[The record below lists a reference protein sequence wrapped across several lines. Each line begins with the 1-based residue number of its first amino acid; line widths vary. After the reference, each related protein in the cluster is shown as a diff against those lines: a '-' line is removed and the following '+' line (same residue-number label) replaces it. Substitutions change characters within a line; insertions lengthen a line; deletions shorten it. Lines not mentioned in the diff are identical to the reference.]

1 MSNIITKKRFY
12 LIIFSRIFYY
22 LITIISTYLN
32 EQYDTS
38 NQLYKNLDNNTIS
51 YYILRNINHLS
62 NWDGVYLYI
71 ILFRRYLS
79 ITKYGYL
86 FEQQHAFLPL
96 FPLLIRYL
104 SNILNFIFYE
114 LDKDVIYHISGLIIV
129 YIK

>member
-22 LITIISTYLN
+22 LVTIISTYLN

-62 NWDGVYLYI
+62 NWDGVYL
-71 ILFRRYLS
+71 
-79 ITKYGYL
+79 
-86 FEQQHAFLPL
+86 
-96 FPLLIRYL
+96 
-104 SNILNFIFYE
+104 
-114 LDKDVIYHISGLIIV
+114 
-129 YIK
+129 